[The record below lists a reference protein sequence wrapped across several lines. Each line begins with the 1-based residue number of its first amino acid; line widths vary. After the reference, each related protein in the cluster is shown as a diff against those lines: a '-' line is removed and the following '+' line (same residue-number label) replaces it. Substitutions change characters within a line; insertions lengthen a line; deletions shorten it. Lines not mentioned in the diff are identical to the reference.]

1 MAKKQLIVAGQET
14 GKTTYLFSEIDRL
27 LYEGFDIIL
36 LDSAVDHE
44 EKSLLK
50 KVTAKYDDSVV
61 IDMRDERQIV
71 FSEFSIE
78 NYINNFSNYFPFKD
92 IINSH
97 NKIICFDLSYFLE
110 KGHEMYDNYNDLQYY
125 YHYRNMYNRLSQ
137 QIIMCLILME
147 KYGIIKNKIVVMDE
161 IEFPRIDLDFSEY
174 QHNLDIVAAVHP
186 ENAFGTFY
194 EIFEKVKFQK
204 FQRRKDR

>member
-14 GKTTYLFSEIDRL
+14 GKTTYLISEIDRL

-50 KVTAKYDDSVV
+50 KATAKYDDSVV
-61 IDMRDERQIV
+61 IDMRDESQIV
-71 FSEFSIE
+71 FGELSIE

-92 IINSH
+92 IINDH

-110 KGHEMYDNYNDLQYY
+110 KGHEMYDKYNDLQYY
-125 YHYRNMYNRLSQ
+125 YRYRNIYNMLSQ

-147 KYGIIKNKIVVMDE
+147 KYGIIRNRIVVMDE

-174 QHNLDIVAAVHP
+174 QHNLNIVAAVHP

-194 EIFEKVKFQK
+194 ETFEKIKFQK
-204 FQRRKDR
+204 YQRRKD